1 MGNNQGKSFALLNF
15 SPPKI
20 LGGVVADESKRIIT
34 ELALIEDG
42 KSRDI
47 FSGAHRC
54 NLIELV

>member
-15 SPPKI
+15 SLPKI
-20 LGGVVADESKRIIT
+20 LGGFVDDGSKRIIT

-47 FSGAHRC
+47 FSVVHRC
-54 NLIELV
+54 DLIGSV